1 MTNCKT
7 CGRPPENGRPT
18 HWLGC
23 EEAAKQWV
31 DKVTETGKPAPL
43 GGDLKP
49 ATVCEHDGCS
59 EPKKEWSGK
68 GAKPKYC
75 AAGHKKEKA

>member
-1 MTNCKT
+1 MTCQK
-7 CGRPPENGRPT
+7 CGRDDG

-23 EEAAKQWV
+23 I
-31 DKVTETGKPAPL
+31 ETRRL
-43 GGDLKP
+43 GGASEDSQGEF
-49 ATVCEHDGCS
+49 CEHKGCG

-75 AAGHKKEKA
+75 AAGHKKEK

>member
-1 MTNCKT
+1 MTCPT
-7 CGRPPENGRPT
+7 CGREPENGTPT

-23 EEAAKQWV
+23 EAVRPAAPPVEQM
-31 DKVTETGKPAPL
+31 KP
-43 GGDLKP
+43 GQ
-49 ATVCEHDGCS
+49 CEHEGCS

-75 AAGHKKEKA
+75 AAGHKKEK

>member
-1 MTNCKT
+1 MTCQT
-7 CGRPPENGRPT
+7 CGRPAENGKPT

-23 EEAAKQWV
+23 EEAR
-31 DKVTETGKPAPL
+31 DKTLPEMIL
-43 GGDLKP
+43 DHL
-49 ATVCEHDGCS
+49 CEHPDCV

-75 AAGHKKEKA
+75 AAGHKKEKEHG

>member
-1 MTNCKT
+1 MTCET
-7 CGRPPENGRPT
+7 CGRPAENGQAT

-23 EEAAKQWV
+23 EEPGPNRRALHVAVAAESA
-31 DKVTETGKPAPL
+31 D
-43 GGDLKP
+43 
-49 ATVCEHDGCS
+49 VCGHDGCS

-75 AAGHKKEKA
+75 AAGHKKEK